1 MFVDDKG
8 STVFYRYH
16 CRVFATGGTIV
27 KADLPMNFT
36 FFHCRMSII
45 QPTNQSVPHLYAGTR
60 VVGISVP
67 AAPTKRYHPS
77 RSWLSHNSEPTG
89 VK

>member
-8 STVFYRYH
+8 STVFYRDH
-16 CRVFATGGTIV
+16 CRVFATGGTIA

-45 QPTNQSVPHLYAGTR
+45 QPTEPVCTTSGTR

-89 VK
+89 VR